1 MILTNFQV
9 SYRKVWSPSLESHFL
24 FVAFFFFF
32 KSQNALEG
40 ILTQQKRYQKRYR
53 SQEKSIGA
61 PLYQKLKNHRGEHEG
76 KITSK
81 TVFIKSFDFL
91 NVSLMFL
98 KFS

>member
-1 MILTNFQV
+1 MEPKL
-9 SYRKVWSPSLESHFL
+9 RKSF
-24 FVAFFFFF
+24 FVFCFKKKKK

-53 SQEKSIGA
+53 SQEKSTGA